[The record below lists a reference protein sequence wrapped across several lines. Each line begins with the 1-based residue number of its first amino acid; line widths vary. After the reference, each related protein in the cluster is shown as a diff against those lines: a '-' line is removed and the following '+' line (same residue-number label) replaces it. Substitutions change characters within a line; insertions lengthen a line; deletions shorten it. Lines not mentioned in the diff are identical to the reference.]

1 MPATGNSDT
10 VATRVLL
17 GRLARSVWTS
27 LVVYGSMW
35 VPVDENPLWQQ
46 YRQAMAAN
54 PRAGSPRTG
63 EPGTDDGADDGT
75 DSGRK
80 TLSAN

>member
-1 MPATGNSDT
+1 MPATGNGDP

-27 LVVYGSMW
+27 LVAYGSMW
-35 VPVDENPLWQQ
+35 VPVDQNPLWQQ
-46 YRQAMAAN
+46 YLQGRDAD
-54 PRAGSPRTG
+54 PRSTDPSSA
-63 EPGTDDGADDGT
+63 PGGNDGT

>member
-1 MPATGNSDT
+1 MPATGNSDL

-27 LVVYGSMW
+27 LVAYGSLW
-35 VPVDENPLWQQ
+35 LPVDQNPFWQQ
-46 YRQAMAAN
+46 YRHDAA
-54 PRAGSPRTG
+54 PDAV
-63 EPGTDDGADDGT
+63 PGGNDTADSDR
-75 DSGRK
+75 D